1 MASFIDEYLIE
12 INQFPRYSEPG
23 NGKTEW
29 FTIKNYFHYN
39 SDTKEFGHRDTIV
52 PVSEILNKEEIPDVE
67 TMQSIINS
75 KSHVIGRFM
84 NFEEHKQGWFYDPSK
99 IGETK

>member
-1 MASFIDEYLIE
+1 MSFIDGYLIE

-29 FTIKNYFHYN
+29 FTIKDYFLYDSN
-39 SDTKEFGHRDTIV
+39 TLEFGHRDTIV
-52 PVSEILNKEEIPDVE
+52 PVSEILNKEEIPDLE
-67 TMQSIINS
+67 TIRSIINS
-75 KSHVIGRFM
+75 KSHVIGRSM
-84 NFEEHKQGWFYDPSK
+84 NFEEHKQSWFYDSSK